1 MLKKLFRGCLT
12 FGSICIH
19 LLNLELK
26 GEIMIL
32 NPKYSSLIIALVLIL
47 FGTISAQSQINE
59 KELINYAYESTYKPE
74 ESGKVIITNANILTG
89 NGDSILDASIL
100 MHKNKI
106 VAVGKDLDQ
115 SDSTVL
121 DAEGKW

>member
-1 MLKKLFRGCLT
+1 
-12 FGSICIH
+12 
-19 LLNLELK
+19 
-26 GEIMIL
+26 MIL

-100 MHKNKI
+100 LIMKI
-106 VAVGKDLDQ
+106 TRRLSIKDIMRD
-115 SDSTVL
+115 
-121 DAEGKW
+121 